1 MSAVVEVARRWIGT
15 PYVHQ
20 ASLIGVGTDCL
31 GLVRGVWREVYGRE
45 PEEVPS
51 YTQDWAEPQGEEV
64 LFDAALR
71 HMTRV
76 NPAAPLDAGQLILF
90 RMRTGSIAKHL
101 GVVGNASSAPTFIH
115 AYSGHGVVESSLSE
129 PWLRRTRARFGFPEI
144 LDMEGNQPWQR

>member
-1 MSAVVEVARRWIGT
+1 MNVIVDAARRWIGT

-20 ASLIGVGTDCL
+20 ASARGLGTDCL

-45 PEEVPS
+45 PEAVPS

-64 LFDAALR
+64 LHEAALR

-76 NPAAPLDAGQLILF
+76 DQNEPIAAGQLVLF

-101 GVVGNASSAPTFIH
+101 GLIGRAGPGATFIH

-129 PWLRRTRARFGFPEI
+129 PWMRRASARFRFPDVI
-144 LDMEGNQPWQR
+144 GMEGDQPWQR